1 MNTKLE
7 KFKMNDWP
15 LLLIAAWLAVSLLGG
30 CGVDSNTINQGGE
43 AGDAQAETQSEES
56 SSTTE
61 DATDDATN
69 DDLEDATDVT
79 TNDDIEDATSDTTD
93 GGIEDEIED
102 VTDADIEDEADDTTD
117 DGVEDETD
125 DAHEDDLDSE
135 EELINVIYGH
145 PAQFQGDFFANGW
158 ASATVPDNAA
168 NIASDGL
175 FFDLSHEW
183 CDGTIWWGGVEPYLT
198 IDLGEAYLI
207 KSVVVQADDN
217 DMYQLSYHVP
227 GTDEDLWVELYVA
240 PAIGGIGM
248 QSREQFHLPESVEAD
263 AFRFEALT
271 GDNWYSVGELQAF
284 GHPVDKEQ
292 G

>member
-7 KFKMNDWP
+7 KSKTNDWP
-15 LLLIAAWLAVSLLGG
+15 ILLVAAWLTVSLIGG
-30 CGVDSNTINQGGE
+30 CGADSNTIDHP
-43 AGDAQAETQSEES
+43 GDTAETQTETQPQEG

-61 DATDDATN
+61 DATDTVS
-69 DDLEDATDVT
+69 EDGVEDEIDETTD
-79 TNDDIEDATSDTTD
+79 DDIEDEIDETTD
-93 GGIEDEIED
+93 DGIDDEI
-102 VTDADIEDEADDTTD
+102 DDTTD
-117 DGVEDETD
+117 DGIEDEINDTTDDGIEDESD

-168 NIASDGL
+168 NIASDGH
-175 FFDLSHEW
+175 FFDMSHEW

-248 QSREQFHLPESVEAD
+248 QSREQFYLPESVEAD